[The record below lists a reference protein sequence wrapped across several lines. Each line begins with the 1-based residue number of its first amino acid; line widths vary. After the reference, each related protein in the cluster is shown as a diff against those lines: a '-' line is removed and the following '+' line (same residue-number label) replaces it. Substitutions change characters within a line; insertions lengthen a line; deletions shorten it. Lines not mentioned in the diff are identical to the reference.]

1 MLAILNI
8 PGILALHRRQ
18 SMGAFLV
25 TDNHIFTG
33 PHGRSLRS
41 FARTAQSFHGA
52 PLCYA
57 RFTCLLSSRARSLTS
72 LTRGTVE
79 IYAENAF
86 HGKKRVFGRH

>member
-1 MLAILNI
+1 MRAILNI
-8 PGILALHRRQ
+8 PGILALLRRQ

-41 FARTAQSFHGA
+41 FARTAQSFRGA
-52 PLCYA
+52 LCYA
-57 RFTCLLSSRARSLTS
+57 RFTRLLSSRARSLTS